1 MAKIENPLM
10 LPFFDEVDEVSSPE
24 TLRHSYFVVGGIFLA
39 LLLLVSAGLTLGGE
53 VGSFVGVGLQ
63 YLPFIPL
70 LLLGAIGMRHSWAR
84 MVGYLYAF
92 MLQGSI
98 LLFTMLFAGL
108 GLMASSGSVYE
119 VVTPRMIFLFGL
131 LLLLLALSSLVLL
144 PEVRERL
151 APWLPLDAKNFTH
164 TLALWLVLFITFSA
178 YAQLVFLQ
186 GQPPLLTAIAKGLI
200 SEAELNKRSALGQS
214 LDLIYGLVWMIPLGL
229 LGAGWPLRRRLG
241 PALQRLGLVR
251 PTQKQVL
258 FALGAALFL
267 VLTMLLAG
275 EGISWLW
282 RGLGWQETDTKT
294 FEQLLKGIFNPLG
307 ALVIGVTAGLGEEL
321 AVRGLLQPRLGLLL
335 SNLAF
340 TAVHAYQYGGDAL
353 LSVFFLGMLLGI
365 IRLHTNTTTCAI
377 IHGVYDALL
386 VLGSLFQP

>member
-10 LPFFDEVDEVSSPE
+10 LPFFDEVDEVSPPE

>member
-10 LPFFDEVDEVSSPE
+10 LPFFDEVDEVSPPE

-84 MVGYLYAF
+84 MLGYLYAF
-92 MLQGSI
+92 LLQGSI
-98 LLFTMLFAGL
+98 LLFTLLFAGL
-108 GLMASSGSVYE
+108 GLMASSGSASE
-119 VVTPRMIFLFGL
+119 IVTPRLIFLFGL

-151 APWLPLDAKNFTH
+151 APWLPIDTKNSTH

-178 YAQLVFLQ
+178 YAQLAFLQ

-214 LDLIYGLVWMIPLGL
+214 LDLIYGLVWMLPLGL

-282 RGLGWQETDTKT
+282 RGLGWQETDTAT

>member
-84 MVGYLYAF
+84 MLGYLYAF
-92 MLQGSI
+92 LLQGSI
-98 LLFTMLFAGL
+98 LLFTLLFAGL
-108 GLMASSGSVYE
+108 GLMASSGSASE
-119 VVTPRMIFLFGL
+119 IVTPRLIFLFGL

-151 APWLPLDAKNFTH
+151 APWLPIDTKNSTH

-178 YAQLVFLQ
+178 YAQLAFLQ

-214 LDLIYGLVWMIPLGL
+214 LDLIYGLVWMLPLGL

-282 RGLGWQETDTKT
+282 RGLGWQETDTAT

>member
-1 MAKIENPLM
+1 M
-10 LPFFDEVDEVSSPE
+10 LPFFDEVDEVSPPE
-24 TLRHSYFVVGGIFLA
+24 ALRHSYFVVGGIFLA
-39 LLLLVSAGLTLGGE
+39 LMLLVSTGLTLGGE

-70 LLLGAIGMRHSWAR
+70 LLLGAIGMHHSWAR
-84 MVGYLYAF
+84 MVSYLYAF

-98 LLFTMLFAGL
+98 LIFTMLFAGL
-108 GLMASSGSVYE
+108 GLMASSGSASE
-119 VVTPRMIFLFGL
+119 VVPPRLILLFGL
-131 LLLLLALSSLVLL
+131 LFLLLALSSLVLI
-144 PEVRERL
+144 PEVREKL
-151 APWLPLDAKNFTH
+151 VPWLPIDAKNFTH

-178 YAQLVFLQ
+178 YAQLAFLQ

-258 FALGAALFL
+258 FALGSAIFL

-282 RGLGWQETDTKT
+282 RGLGWQETDTAT
-294 FEQLLKGIFNPLG
+294 FEQLLRGIFNPLG